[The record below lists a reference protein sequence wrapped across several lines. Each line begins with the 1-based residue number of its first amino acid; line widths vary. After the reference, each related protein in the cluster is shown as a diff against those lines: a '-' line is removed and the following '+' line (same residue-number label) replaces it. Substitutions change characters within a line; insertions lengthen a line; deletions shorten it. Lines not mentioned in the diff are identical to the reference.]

1 MIRIRSL
8 HDLAEEDVLREVIA
22 QGEGPTL
29 EFKSST
35 PPASVLAKL
44 MSSFANADGGL
55 ILIGIGGDGKTTG
68 SRLR

>member
-1 MIRIRSL
+1 
-8 HDLAEEDVLREVIA
+8 
-22 QGEGPTL
+22 
-29 EFKSST
+29 
-35 PPASVLAKL
+35 